1 MLNLESRPGIQSL
14 SHQQI
19 REVANAAMG
28 DSDVL
33 AFWFGES
40 HLPTPERVRE
50 AGAAALMR
58 GETFYVPNLGLPEL
72 RQDIAAYLSRWHSPI
87 AVDRVAVTSSGLSAL
102 MITLQALVSPGDS
115 IVIVTP
121 VWPNMCEMPRI
132 LGAEVIEV
140 PLEFGPNGWSLD
152 LDRLI
157 GTIGPRVKA
166 VLINSPNNPTG
177 WTLSRAEQAA
187 ILAKCR
193 AVGAWLIADDVYE
206 RLYFQAPT
214 APSFLDIVDPSD
226 RFIACNSF
234 SKAWRMTGW
243 RIGWAVLPRPL
254 VEDFGKLI
262 EYNTSCVPGFVQS
275 AARVALTDCE
285 ADIAEM
291 VDEIQANQRQLY
303 ERLASVDCVEL
314 GVPARGGMYAFFR
327 IKGLNDSL
335 SFCKQLAA
343 TARVGLAPG
352 SAFSAGRR
360 DFVRWCI
367 ATDPAKLN
375 AGLGRFEAYL
385 AAHGPGQLAR

>member
-1 MLNLESRPGIQSL
+1 MSNLQSRPGIQAL
-14 SHQQI
+14 RHQQI

-28 DSDVL
+28 AKDVL

-40 HLPTPERVRE
+40 HLPTPEPVRQ
-50 AGAAALMR
+50 AGAAALVR
-58 GETFYVPNLGLPEL
+58 GETFYAPNLGLPEL
-72 RQDIAAYLSRWHSPI
+72 RHDIAAYLSRWHRPI
-87 AVDRVAVTSSGLSAL
+87 GVDRVAVTSSGLSAL
-102 MITLQALVSPGDS
+102 MISLQALVAPGDS
-115 IVIVTP
+115 VVIVTP

-140 PLEFGPNGWSLD
+140 PLEFGPRGWSLD

-157 GTIGPRVKA
+157 EAIGPLVRA

-177 WTLSRAEQAA
+177 WTLDRAEQTA
-187 ILAKCR
+187 ILARCR

-206 RLYFQAPT
+206 RLYFQAPI

-243 RIGWAVLPRPL
+243 RIGWAALPEPL
-254 VEDFGKLI
+254 VADFAKLI
-262 EYNTSCVPGFVQS
+262 EYNTSCVPSFVQS

-285 ADIAEM
+285 ADISQM
-291 VDEIQANQRQLY
+291 VDEIQANQQRLY
-303 ERLASVDCVEL
+303 ERLASVDSVEL
-314 GVPARGGMYAFFR
+314 GAPARGGMYAFFR
-327 IKGLNDSL
+327 IKGLKDSL

-343 TARVGLAPG
+343 TARVGLEPG
-352 SAFSAGRR
+352 SAFSDDRH

-367 ATDPAKLN
+367 ATDAAKLD
-375 AGLGRFEAYL
+375 AGLERFEAYL
-385 AAHGPGQLAR
+385 ADPDWHASC